1 MARELTR
8 EEYWSKIDELTGR
21 GTDYLVSCGTPVKPY
36 CDISKLAGN
45 KSAKYV
51 VKICWRHDLFIV
63 WDCERHREYSNAGAA
78 QSSYSCGDSWED
90 IKWNESPI
98 LDCYK
103 QMGNRGADK
112 PYEKVTIVRLSFFD
126 EFFANCEE
134 YMSFNE
140 FDNHFPHH
148 DKGAYAAAKNWSSPQ
163 KRKRYSTSK
172 LSRDVL
178 FRERV
183 LEAYGYRCAVCGCDI
198 PEMLQAAHEHGHTVV
213 ETDHDDPNHG
223 VCLCA
228 NHHLMYDSELLEI
241 DIPNRKYQCK
251 AEMHGRK
258 WYSTFSEKEEGRFVD
273 RTELPAQS

>member
-1 MARELTR
+1 MTKSKPQLKQEYTR
-8 EEYWSKIDELTGR
+8 RVEKLTGCI
-21 GTDYLVSCGTPVKPY
+21 GNYEVS
-36 CDISKLAGN
+36 IGN
-45 KSAKYV
+45 GSVNPNGSLKENSGIKYFV
-51 VKICWRHDLFIV
+51 RIFECHDLFIV
-63 WDCERHREYSNAGAA
+63 WDCDRRREVGGTLKT
-78 QSSYSCGDSWED
+78 YSCASSWEK
-90 IKWNESPI
+90 IKWDDSPI
-98 LDCYK
+98 IDYYK
-103 QMGNRGADK
+103 QLGNCGADK
-112 PYEKVTIVRLSFFD
+112 PYEKVAIVQLSFFD

-148 DKGAYAAAKNWSSPQ
+148 DKGANAAAKNWSSPQ